1 MKLEHPTKRIGSA
14 AELKALR
21 EAICSGRLNDVQ
33 TITVCAGTGCVA
45 KGSLRV
51 FERIR
56 TLLSDTGSGVRAEF
70 KMSGCHG
77 FCENGPLVVLNPA
90 DILYMRVREKDVEE
104 IISRTVQQ
112 GEIIERLLY
121 KDPASGKR
129 AKNETEIP
137 FYRKQMRVVLRN
149 IGKIDPMSIEDYIA
163 VGGYHSVTKALAE
176 MEPEE
181 IIAEIEKSGLRGRG
195 GGGFPTGKKWRSCR
209 ATKGDVHYIVC
220 NGDEGDPGAFMD
232 RSLME
237 GDPHSILEGMIIGA
251 YAIGASEGF
260 IYVRM
265 EYPLAIQRLTHAIEE
280 ARRCGLLGRDVVGSG
295 FDLDIRINRGGGAFI
310 CGESTALMASLEGRA
325 GEPRAKYVHTVE
337 KGLWD
342 KPTNLNNVETW
353 ANIPV
358 IIDKG
363 AGWFAGLGTEKSKGT
378 KVFSLVGK
386 VNNTGLVEVPM
397 GITLREIL
405 FDIGGGVK
413 GKKRFKAVQTG
424 GPSGGCLVVDLE
436 EKGPKGD
443 FNLIDLPVDFD
454 RLTEAGSMMGSG
466 GMIVMDE
473 DDCMVD
479 VAKYFLSFLKEE
491 SCGKCVP
498 CREGIRHM
506 LTILDRITSGTGT
519 EADLT
524 LLEELAE
531 TIAEASLCALGTQA
545 PNPILSTLKY
555 FRQEYEAHIR
565 EKRCPAGVCKEL
577 ISYSINA
584 DTCTGCTLCARACPS
599 SCING
604 SAKEPHTIAVGSCIK
619 CGICYDV
626 CKFDAVARS

>member
-1 MKLEHPTKRIGSA
+1 MKIEHSTQIIGSPA
-14 AELKALR
+14 RLEALR
-21 EAICSGRLNDVQ
+21 KDVQSRKRGDVQ

-45 KGSLRV
+45 KGSMKV
-51 FERIR
+51 FEKIKQQVAVGG
-56 TLLSDTGSGVRAEF
+56 LEAQVEF
-70 KMSGCHG
+70 KTSGCHG
-77 FCENGPLVVLNPA
+77 FCENGPLVVIKPA
-90 DILYMRVREKDVEE
+90 DVLYMRVREKDVEE
-104 IISRTVQQ
+104 IISRTVLR
-112 GEIIERLLY
+112 GEIIEKLLY

-129 AKNETEIP
+129 AKNEAEIP

-149 IGKIDPMSIEDYIA
+149 IGKIDPMSIEEYIG
-163 VGGYHSVTKALAE
+163 VGGYRSLAKALAE
-176 MEPEE
+176 MNSEE
-181 IIAEIEKSGLRGRG
+181 IIRSIERSGLRGRG

-209 ATKGDVHYIVC
+209 GAEGARRYVVC

-265 EYPLAIQRLTHAIEE
+265 EYPLAIQRLSHAIKE
-280 ARRCGLLGRDVVGSG
+280 ARRYGLLGTNVLGSG
-295 FDLDIRINRGGGAFI
+295 FDFDVRINRGGGAFI

-342 KPTNLNNVETW
+342 MPTNLNNVETW
-353 ANIPV
+353 ANVPV

-363 AGWFAGLGTEKSKGT
+363 AEWFAALGTEKSKGT

-413 GKKRFKAVQTG
+413 GKKKFKAVQTG

-436 EKGPKGD
+436 EKGQKGS

-473 DDCMVD
+473 NDCMVD

-506 LTILDRITSGTGT
+506 LTVLDRITNGTGT
-519 EADLT
+519 EADLV

-555 FRQEYEAHIR
+555 FRNEYEAHIHD
-565 EKRCPAGVCKEL
+565 KKCPAGVCKAL
-577 ISYSINA
+577 ISYSIDANA
-584 DTCTGCTLCARACPS
+584 CTGCTLCAKNCPS
-599 SCING
+599 HCISG
-604 SAKEPHTIAVGSCIK
+604 EVKKPHAIAVPACVK

-626 CKFDAVARS
+626 CKFDAVVRS